1 MAPGVDLTIC
11 ATPPLPSPARAVDG
25 HLMVESLPSVQAL
38 PAASWMNRVKFAVVP
53 EESDRTARVI
63 GVLGRLTPEL
73 SALIAGS
80 FQVLI
85 LPEKMPAI
93 VEGDSFRLLTPD
105 RLYAIVIGP
114 MMTGKYRIVLPV
126 KPDSSLAGMGESE
139 PANWTVPA
147 ARSVRPLPEPPP
159 PQLTARFGS
168 TDLKAPMPP

>member
-1 MAPGVDLTIC
+1 MEPGVDLTTC
-11 ATPPLPSPARAVDG
+11 ATPGLPLAARAVDG
-25 HLMVESLPSVQAL
+25 HLTVELLPRVQAL
-38 PAASWMNRVKFAVVP
+38 PAESTRNWVKFAVVP

-73 SALIAGS
+73 SALIAAS

-85 LPEKMPAI
+85 LPEKMPAM
-93 VEGDSFRLLTPD
+93 VAGGSLMLLTPD

-126 KPDSSLAGMGESE
+126 KLDASLEGMGESE

-159 PQLTARFGS
+159 PEVT
-168 TDLKAPMPP
+168 